1 MSDMSQLPRFPGLG
15 GARIIP
21 AGNPEQ
27 IELIRNLFRE
37 YADATGACEC
47 FEGFGKEIAGLPGP
61 YSPPAGQLLLAELDD
76 RSAGCVALRKLDD
89 GVCEMKRLYV
99 RPAFRGRHLGRQ
111 LAEVIIMEA
120 RQIGYRAMR
129 LDTLSSMVAGRA
141 LYQSLGF
148 RAIPRYNDTPGPGV
162 IHLELEL

>member
-37 YADATGACEC
+37 YADATGSCEC

-76 RSAGCVALRKLDD
+76 RSAGCVALLHAS
-89 GVCEMKRLYV
+89 
-99 RPAFRGRHLGRQ
+99 PAAANITAATLIRGFGCG
-111 LAEVIIMEA
+111 A
-120 RQIGYRAMR
+120 
-129 LDTLSSMVAGRA
+129 SGRA
-141 LYQSLGF
+141 AALRRPDAAARRPYPKRRSRSPRLSQLSP
-148 RAIPRYNDTPGPGV
+148 RAISPG
-162 IHLELEL
+162 